1 MFSSDLIFSRSR
13 LHAAPPITDFNDRV
27 RVHAPNTL
35 TTHIIAIVEPIEQ
48 KHSINYTTIIFNKMS
63 PDAIF
68 ATSATSLYPSAAPVT
83 QKIHHHHRRALS
95 SCDESYALFKLCSMG
110 SETEGF
116 NCSTSVA
123 SYMKCALNQCTA
135 SNDDRLR
142 RIAE

>member
-1 MFSSDLIFSRSR
+1 
-13 LHAAPPITDFNDRV
+13 
-27 RVHAPNTL
+27 
-35 TTHIIAIVEPIEQ
+35 
-48 KHSINYTTIIFNKMS
+48 MS

-68 ATSATSLYPSAAPVT
+68 ATSATILYPSAAPIS
-83 QKIHHHHRRALS
+83 QKNQMIHHHHRRALS
-95 SCDESYALFKLCSMG
+95 SCDDSYALFKLCSMG